1 MTYKEIS
8 IGARDGGEEE
18 SVKKLQ
24 QLLNQTGKF
33 QLEEDGIFGVNT
45 QKAVKTY
52 QKANNLTVDGIVG
65 QQTWE
70 SLTKT
75 RETHPV
81 LGEATEETYTPPT
94 YHDYAKQLE
103 ELYDA
108 WSEREPFS
116 YEAESDPLYQQYRDL
131 YTRQGHLAMLDTMGR
146 AAALTGGYGNS
157 YGQTAGQLAFQ
168 DYMYRLGQA
177 IPELYGAAY
186 DRYSDEGDRLL
197 QKYTVTKELAD
208 TAYQREKAE
217 EETAYQRE
225 QDALHWQKA
234 EEETAYQ
241 REQDA
246 LKWQQAEEE
255 TAYQREQDALKWQQA
270 QEEAAYQREQD
281 ALKWQQAQEETAYQR
296 QQDELKWQL
305 QEEETA
311 YQRQQDELKWQQ
323 EAYQR
328 EQAEDAAEY
337 ERMVDN
343 YNRLY
348 KLLSYGYDPTDQE
361 LAAAGMSRSQADALL
376 DAYYAQKT
384 QSTKSTGSNAG
395 SKVNNGNCTEGEIKA
410 MQRQLGVTD
419 DGQWGPVSQ
428 EAALKL
434 WGTKDP
440 DKAWI
445 ANNKMLQEQYDAAH
459 NSRRSR

>member
-33 QLEEDGIFGVNT
+33 QLEEDGLFGVNT

-225 QDALHWQKA
+225 QDAL
-234 EEETAYQ
+234 
-241 REQDA
+241 
-246 LKWQQAEEE
+246 
-255 TAYQREQDALKWQQA
+255 KWQQA
-270 QEEAAYQREQD
+270 QEEA
-281 ALKWQQAQEETAYQR
+281 AYQR

-311 YQRQQDELKWQQ
+311 YQREQDALKWQQ
-323 EAYQR
+323 AEAEEAYRR